1 MTNLK
6 LVGSRFAKID
16 AERNHDFS
24 GKLEMSTNIQIKDI
38 DPIKDSK
45 ETIKVTYLFE
55 IDYKE
60 LGKVSIEGNLFL
72 SGDEKTIKELLKN
85 QKNKKYE
92 TPTHIAI
99 TNAIIQ
105 RASVKAIE
113 IEEELMLPIHIKL
126 PTLSIKKDN

>member
-1 MTNLK
+1 MANLK
-6 LVGSRFAKID
+6 LVGSRIVKIN

-24 GKLEMSTNIQIKDI
+24 GKLEMSTNIQIKEI
-38 DPIKDSK
+38 ELIKDSK

-60 LGKVSIEGNLFL
+60 LGKVSVEGNIFL
-72 SGDEKTIKELLKN
+72 TGETKIIKELLKN
-85 QKNKKYE
+85 QKDKKYE

-99 TNAIIQ
+99 TNLIIQ
-105 RASVKAIE
+105 KASVKAIE
-113 IEEELMLPIHIKL
+113 LEEELMLPIHIKL